1 LISPLSIGF
10 SRRLSRVAGCQPA
23 VTNPVNHC
31 GAQHLGRFHSLSD
44 LRIWVMVAI
53 VALSSLFVAMN
64 NTAER
69 VEERITSS

>member
-1 LISPLSIGF
+1 
-10 SRRLSRVAGCQPA
+10 
-23 VTNPVNHC
+23 
-31 GAQHLGRFHSLSD
+31 
-44 LRIWVMVAI
+44 MVAI